1 VIFGLAEYFFGVKT
15 FTVDLEFTTMVKSM
29 NHRLPATLLLLTGL
43 YGCQQA
49 TEPGQT
55 VLAEPASEAV
65 VEEAVVEVVSLHSG
79 IDLSGFDTEVR
90 PQDDFYQYVNG
101 TWMSETEIPADK
113 SNFGSFNLVS
123 DKTEN
128 ALRELIEEIS
138 TDSSA
143 TQGSAAQKI
152 RDYYNTYLD
161 AEAAD
166 RAGIDSIAE
175 QLAAIDRA
183 ESHDDILRL
192 FAELSTHGVNAPFQ
206 SSIDPDLNDAERYAV
221 YVEEAGLTLPDRDYY
236 LEDTEQYVNGRS
248 LYQQYVADILTLAG
262 FESGAEIAGQL
273 LALETRLAE
282 HHWTREDNRDP
293 EKLNNPRTADELQA
307 MSPLIDWQIYMDAQQ
322 IPAREQY
329 IVVQPSYVEA
339 VDDIFVETAV
349 ATWKDYLRF
358 QTLNAFAPVLT
369 SQSFDL
375 WFGFNRTGL
384 RGVPQARPR
393 WKRAVESMDENMGFL
408 LGQLYV
414 ERHFP
419 PAAKDRMVVMVDN
432 LKQAYRDSIID
443 LEWMSE
449 DTRQA
454 ALLKLSKFNT
464 QIAYPDKWRDYSSL
478 EVTEGDLVANIK
490 SANEFE
496 TRRILN
502 KLDKPVDRAEW
513 SMTPQLVNAGYSPQ
527 KNRITFPAAILQA
540 PFFDV
545 EADDAVNY
553 GAIGAAIG
561 HEIGHGFDD
570 QGRKFD
576 GDGNVRDWWTAQDAE
591 RFEVRRQ
598 KLADQYNAVVVID
611 GLTINGDFTSG
622 ENIGDLGG
630 LSIAH
635 KAYRMSLNGE
645 EAPVIDGLTGDQRF
659 FMGWAQVWRRLY
671 RDEELKRR
679 LTVDPHSPAIAR
691 TNVVLSNIPAFY
703 EAFDVQP
710 GDGMYIEPEARVKI
724 W

>member
-1 VIFGLAEYFFGVKT
+1 
-15 FTVDLEFTTMVKSM
+15 MM
-29 NHRLPATLLLLTGL
+29 NYKLPATLLLLIGL

-49 TEPGQT
+49 TESGQST
-55 VLAEPASEAV
+55 AVEPVPESV
-65 VEEAVVEVVSLHSG
+65 VEMVSLQSG
-79 IDLSGFDTEVR
+79 IDLSGINTEVR

-101 TWMSETEIPADK
+101 NWLSETEIPADK

-128 ALRELIEEIS
+128 NLRELIEEIS
-138 TDSSA
+138 ADSSA
-143 TQGSAAQKI
+143 AQGSAAQKI
-152 RDYYNTYLD
+152 RDYYNAYLD
-161 AEAAD
+161 AEAAN
-166 RAGIDSIAE
+166 RAGISSIAE
-175 QLAAIDRA
+175 QLTAIDRA

-192 FAELSTHGVNAPFQ
+192 FAELSTHGVNAPFH
-206 SSIDPDLNDAERYAV
+206 SSIDPDLNDAKRYAV
-221 YVEEAGLTLPDRDYY
+221 YVEEGGLTLPDRDYY
-236 LEDTEQYVNGRS
+236 LDDTEQYVNGRS

-262 FESGAEIAGQL
+262 IESGAEIAGQL
-273 LALETRLAE
+273 LTLETLLAE

-293 EKLNNPRTADELQA
+293 EKFNNPRTADELQA

-369 SQSFDL
+369 GQSFDL
-375 WFGFNRTGL
+375 WFGFYRTGL
-384 RGVPQARPR
+384 QGVPEARPR
-393 WKRAVESMDENMGFL
+393 WKRAVESMDKNMGFL

-414 ERHFP
+414 EKHFS
-419 PAAKDRMVVMVDN
+419 PAAKGRMVVMVDN
-432 LKQAYRDSIID
+432 LKRAYHDSIID
-443 LEWMSE
+443 LEWMSG

-454 ALLKLSKFNT
+454 ALEKLSKFDT

-496 TRRILN
+496 TWRRLN
-502 KLDKPVDRAEW
+502 KLDKAVDRAEW

-540 PFFDV
+540 PFFDF

-576 GDGNVRDWWTAQDAE
+576 GDGNVRDWWTAEDAE

-679 LTVDPHSPAIAR
+679 LTVDPHSPSMAR

>member
-1 VIFGLAEYFFGVKT
+1 MVR
-15 FTVDLEFTTMVKSM
+15 TMKY
-29 NHRLPATLLLLTGL
+29 RLPAIILLLIGL
-43 YGCQQA
+43 YGCKQSS
-49 TEPGQT
+49 EPGQT
-55 VLAEPASEAV
+55 TAIEPQPTAETAP
-65 VEEAVVEVVSLHSG
+65 LQSG
-79 IDLSGFDTEVR
+79 IDVSGFNTEVR
-90 PQDDFYQYVNG
+90 PQDDFYRFVNG
-101 TWMSETEIPADK
+101 TWLAETEIPADK
-113 SNFGSFNLVS
+113 SNYGSFNMVS
-123 DKTEN
+123 DQTESN
-128 ALRELIEEIS
+128 LRELIEEIS
-138 TDSSA
+138 ADSSA
-143 TQGSAAQKI
+143 APGSAAQKI
-152 RDYYNTYLD
+152 RDYYNAYLD
-161 AEAAD
+161 AEAANK
-166 RAGIDSIAE
+166 AGFDTIAE
-175 QLAAIDRA
+175 QLTAIDGA
-183 ESHDDILRL
+183 ESHNDILRL
-192 FAELSTHGVNAPFQ
+192 FAELNTHGVNAPFY
-206 SSIDPDLNDAERYAV
+206 SSIDPDLNDAKHYTV
-221 YVEEAGLTLPDRDYY
+221 YVEEGGLTLPDRDYY
-236 LEDTEQYVNGRS
+236 LEDTEQYINGRS
-248 LYQQYVADILTLAG
+248 LYRKYVADILTLAG
-262 FESGAEIAGQL
+262 IEAGTEIAGQL

-293 EKLNNPRTADELQA
+293 AKFNNPRSADELQA

-339 VDDIFVETAV
+339 VDDIFVETTV

-369 SQSFDL
+369 DQSFDL
-375 WFGFNRTGL
+375 WFGFKRAGL
-384 RGVPQARPR
+384 QGVPQARPR

-419 PAAKDRMVVMVDN
+419 PAAKDRMVVMVEM
-432 LKQAYRDSIID
+432 LKQAYHDSIVD

-449 DTRQA
+449 ETRQA
-454 ALLKLSKFNT
+454 ALEKLSKFNT
-464 QIAYPDKWRDYSSL
+464 QIAYPEKWRDYSSL
-478 EVTEGDLVANIK
+478 EVTQGGLVANIK
-490 SANEFE
+490 AANDFE
-496 TRRILN
+496 SRRRLN
-502 KLDKPVDRAEW
+502 NLDKPVNRAEW

-540 PFFDV
+540 PFFDF
-545 EADDAVNY
+545 EADDAANY
-553 GAIGAAIG
+553 GAIGAGIG

-576 GDGNVRDWWTAQDAE
+576 GDGNVRDWWTSDDTE

-671 RDEELKRR
+671 RNEELKRR
-679 LTVDPHSPAIAR
+679 LTIDPHSPAMAR
-691 TNVVLSNIPAFY
+691 ANVVLSNIPAFY

-710 GDGMYIEPEARVKI
+710 GDGMYIEPDTRVKI

>member
-1 VIFGLAEYFFGVKT
+1 
-15 FTVDLEFTTMVKSM
+15 M
-29 NHRLPATLLLLTGL
+29 NYRLPAALLLLVGI
-43 YGCQQA
+43 YGCQQSSDS
-49 TEPGQT
+49 GQT
-55 VLAEPASEAV
+55 AAIEPQTVAETP
-65 VEEAVVEVVSLHSG
+65 SLQSG
-79 IDLSGFDTEVR
+79 IDISGFSTEVR

-101 TWMSETEIPADK
+101 TWLGETEIPVDK
-113 SNFGSFNLVS
+113 SNYGSFNLVS

-128 ALRELIEEIS
+128 NLRELIEEIS
-138 TDSSA
+138 ADSSTA
-143 TQGSAAQKI
+143 PGSAARKI

-161 AEAAD
+161 AESANE
-166 RAGIDSIAE
+166 AGFETIAE
-175 QLAAIDRA
+175 ELAAIDQA
-183 ESHDDILRL
+183 ESHADILRL
-192 FAELSTHGVNAPFQ
+192 FAELSTHGVNAPFH
-206 SSIDPDLNDAERYAV
+206 SSIDPDLNDAKRYTV
-221 YVEEAGLTLPDRDYY
+221 YVEEGGLTLPDRDYY

-248 LYQQYVADILTLAG
+248 LYTQYVADILTLAG
-262 FESGAEIAGQL
+262 IEAGAEIAGQL

-293 EKLNNPRTADELQA
+293 AKFNNPRSADELQE
-307 MSPLIDWQIYMDAQQ
+307 MSPLIEWQIYMDAQQ
-322 IPAREQY
+322 IPGREQY
-329 IVVQPSYVEA
+329 IVVQPSYIEA
-339 VDDIFVETAV
+339 VDDIFVGTSV
-349 ATWKDYLRF
+349 TTWKDYLRF

-369 SQSFDL
+369 DQSFDL
-375 WFGFNRTGL
+375 WFGFARSGL
-384 RGVPQARPR
+384 QGVPEARPR

-432 LKQAYRDSIID
+432 LKQAYHDSIID

-449 DTRQA
+449 ETRQA
-454 ALLKLSKFNT
+454 ALEKLSKFNT

-478 EVTEGDLVANIK
+478 EVTEGDLVGNIK

-496 TRRILN
+496 TRRRLN
-502 KLDKPVDRAEW
+502 NLDKPVDRAEW

-540 PFFDV
+540 PFFGV
-545 EADDAVNY
+545 EADDAANY

-576 GDGNVRDWWTAQDAE
+576 GDGNVRDWWTPEDTE

-598 KLADQYNAVVVID
+598 KLADQYDAVVVID

-679 LTVDPHSPAIAR
+679 LTVDPHSPAMAR

-703 EAFDVQP
+703 EAFGVQQ

>member
-1 VIFGLAEYFFGVKT
+1 
-15 FTVDLEFTTMVKSM
+15 M
-29 NHRLPATLLLLTGL
+29 
-43 YGCQQA
+43 
-49 TEPGQT
+49 
-55 VLAEPASEAV
+55 
-65 VEEAVVEVVSLHSG
+65 SG
-79 IDLSGFDTEVR
+79 
-90 PQDDFYQYVNG
+90 
-101 TWMSETEIPADK
+101 
-113 SNFGSFNLVS
+113 
-123 DKTEN
+123 
-128 ALRELIEEIS
+128 
-138 TDSSA
+138 
-143 TQGSAAQKI
+143 
-152 RDYYNTYLD
+152 
-161 AEAAD
+161 
-166 RAGIDSIAE
+166 
-175 QLAAIDRA
+175 
-183 ESHDDILRL
+183 
-192 FAELSTHGVNAPFQ
+192 
-206 SSIDPDLNDAERYAV
+206 
-221 YVEEAGLTLPDRDYY
+221 
-236 LEDTEQYVNGRS
+236 
-248 LYQQYVADILTLAG
+248 
-262 FESGAEIAGQL
+262 
-273 LALETRLAE
+273 
-282 HHWTREDNRDP
+282 
-293 EKLNNPRTADELQA
+293 
-307 MSPLIDWQIYMDAQQ
+307 
-322 IPAREQY
+322 
-329 IVVQPSYVEA
+329 
-339 VDDIFVETAV
+339 
-349 ATWKDYLRF
+349 
-358 QTLNAFAPVLT
+358 
-369 SQSFDL
+369 
-375 WFGFNRTGL
+375 
-384 RGVPQARPR
+384 
-393 WKRAVESMDENMGFL
+393 
-408 LGQLYV
+408 
-414 ERHFP
+414 
-419 PAAKDRMVVMVDN
+419 
-432 LKQAYRDSIID
+432 
-443 LEWMSE
+443 

-454 ALLKLSKFNT
+454 ALEKLSKFDT

-496 TRRILN
+496 TRRRLN
-502 KLDKPVDRAEW
+502 NLDMAVDRAEW

-540 PFFDV
+540 PFFDF

-576 GDGNVRDWWTAQDAE
+576 GDGNVRDWWTTEDAE

-679 LTVDPHSPAIAR
+679 LTVDPHSPSMAR

>member
-1 VIFGLAEYFFGVKT
+1 
-15 FTVDLEFTTMVKSM
+15 M
-29 NHRLPATLLLLTGL
+29 NYRLIATLLLTGL

-49 TEPGQT
+49 SEPEQAT
-55 VLAEPASEAV
+55 VAEPVTQAIAETT
-65 VEEAVVEVVSLHSG
+65 SLQSG
-79 IDLSGFDTEVR
+79 IDTSAFDTTLR
-90 PQDDFYQYVNG
+90 PQDDLYQYVNG
-101 TWMSETEIPADK
+101 TWLSETEIPADK
-113 SNFGSFNLVS
+113 SNYGSFDLVS
-123 DKTEN
+123 DETEKN
-128 ALRELIEEIS
+128 LRALIEEV
-138 TDSSA
+138 SA
-143 TQGSAAQKI
+143 DASAKQGSAAQKI
-152 RDYYNTYLD
+152 RDYYNSYLD
-161 AEAAD
+161 AEAANKS
-166 RAGIDSIAE
+166 GLDSISE

-192 FAELSTHGVNAPFQ
+192 FAELSTHGVHAPFF
-206 SSIDPDLNDAERYAV
+206 SSIDPDLNDAKRYAV
-221 YVEEAGLTLPDRDYY
+221 YLEEGKLTLPDRDYY
-236 LEDTEQYVNGRS
+236 LEDTDQYINGRS
-248 LYQQYVADILTLAG
+248 LYKQYVADLLTLADIA
-262 FESGAEIAGQL
+262 EGAEIASEL

-293 EKLNNPRTADELQA
+293 EKINNPKTPDEVREL
-307 MSPLIDWQIYMDAQQ
+307 SPLIDWQIFLEAQQ
-322 IPAREQY
+322 IPARDQY
-329 IVVQPSYVEA
+329 IVVQPSYFEA
-339 VDDIFVETAV
+339 VDDIFVGTSLG
-349 ATWKDYLRF
+349 TWKNYLRF
-358 QTLNAFAPVLT
+358 QTLDAFAQVLT
-369 SQSFDL
+369 DKSFDL
-375 WFGFNRTGL
+375 WFGFNRAGL
-384 RGVPQARPR
+384 QGVPEPRPR
-393 WKRAVESMDENMGFL
+393 WKRAVASMDKNMGFL

-414 ERHFP
+414 EKHFP
-419 PAAKDRMVVMVDN
+419 SAAKERMIVMVDN

-449 DTRQA
+449 ETQQA
-454 ALLKLSKFNT
+454 ALEKLSKFLT
-464 QIAYPDKWRDYSSL
+464 QIAYPDNWRDYSSM
-478 EVTEGDLVANIK
+478 EIVAGDLAANIK

-496 TRRILN
+496 NRRRLN
-502 KLDKPVDRAEW
+502 HLDEAVDRTEW
-513 SMTPQLVNAGYSPQ
+513 SMTPQLVNAGYNPL

-540 PFFDV
+540 PFFNTEGD
-545 EADDAVNY
+545 EAANY

-576 GDGNVRDWWTAQDAE
+576 GDGTVRDWWTSEDAE
-591 RFEVRRQ
+591 RFEVLRQ

-645 EAPVIDGLTGDQRF
+645 EAPVIDGMTGDQRF

-679 LTVDPHSPAIAR
+679 LTIDPHSPSKAR
-691 TNVVLSNIPAFY
+691 TNVVISNIPAFY